1 VHVFDDSSASVYC
14 RVDGVAGRIGRVVI
28 LLESSESGGDDAV
41 NRVGP
46 DSETRVRATSPMR
59 PTVPPPYT
67 SLVFALWRACA
78 SDLAASMWT
87 DDVPLEAPQNTA
99 TTGWLVEPL
108 LAVASSFAMS
118 IAWMMSVRNEK
129 ASIGTRAVSSN

>member
-1 VHVFDDSSASVYC
+1 MQA
-14 RVDGVAGRIGRVVI
+14 I
-28 LLESSESGGDDAV
+28 LLPPCGLVMYHWRRRNCIAV
-41 NRVGP
+41 
-46 DSETRVRATSPMR
+46 SKWICW
-59 PTVPPPYT
+59 
-67 SLVFALWRACA
+67 LALYC
-78 SDLAASMWT
+78 ST
-87 DDVPLEAPQNTA
+87 YNTA